1 MAPFISDE
9 SSMPESVTESMK
21 TLRVATESSPKINYL
36 PVPNPGEC
44 FWQQE
49 PHPLHSHRST
59 EDLPSQTDI
68 LIIGAGYAGIAT
80 AYHLTKNPSTFP
92 TTQDITILE
101 ARSACSGA
109 TGRNGGHLRPDL
121 YGHIPTYVDRAG
133 AKAGAEIARF
143 EIAHVQAIKKV
154 VEAEKIDCDFTLCRS
169 FDVWC
174 NEEAAG
180 KAEEVYERM
189 KALEVEGEGWMDD
202 VIFYSGIGVD
212 VEGVSFSFVLRVREV
227 VDEERVADDD
237 EIDLR
242 RQRRKSMCLL
252 HSGYDLAIQI
262 HPSHTQDHSRVRK
275 CQSPDTHVRHL
286 DSS

>member
-9 SSMPESVTESMK
+9 SSMSGSVTESMN
-21 TLRVATESSPKINYL
+21 TLKVATESSPKLNYL
-36 PVPNPGEC
+36 PVKNPGEC

-49 PHPLHSHRST
+49 PHPLHSYRST
-59 EDLPSQTDI
+59 EDVPSQTDI

-92 TTQDITILE
+92 ATPSITILE

-133 AKAGAEIARF
+133 AEAGAEIARF

-154 VEAEKIDCDFTLCRS
+154 VETEKIDCDFTLCRS

-189 KALEVEGEGWMDD
+189 KALEMEGEGWMDD
-202 VIFYSGIGVD
+202 VVFYSGMRID
-212 VEGVSFSFVLRVREV
+212 VEGVSFSLILRVEDRE
-227 VDEERVADDD
+227 RSADDD
-237 EIDLR
+237 EIDLW

-252 HSGYDLAIQI
+252 HGGYDLAIQI
-262 HPSHTQDHSRVRK
+262 HLSHTQDHSCVRK
-275 CQSPDTHVRHL
+275 CQSPDTYVRHL